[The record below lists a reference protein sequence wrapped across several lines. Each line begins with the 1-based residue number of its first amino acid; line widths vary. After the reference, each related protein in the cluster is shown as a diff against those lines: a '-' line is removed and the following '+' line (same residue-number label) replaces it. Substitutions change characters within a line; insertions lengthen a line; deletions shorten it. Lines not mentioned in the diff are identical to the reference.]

1 MQPINHIDDTF
12 KIDSLF
18 DTPYRQIKK
27 KNAMQKMQIFTESG
41 DDDNWRKLPLQYRF
55 LFIYLSA
62 HMSEWQCFI
71 FKTI

>member
-1 MQPINHIDDTF
+1 
-12 KIDSLF
+12 
-18 DTPYRQIKK
+18 
-27 KNAMQKMQIFTESG
+27 MQKMQIFTESG